1 LDGNLNR
8 LNNLFARLFINI
20 FLKRELKRNFGNRI
34 KVFISGGAALN
45 PEIGIFFNKIGLTLL
60 QGYGQTEASP
70 LISCNK
76 RLSNNPKTVG
86 PPVKGVDVKISKEG
100 EILVKG
106 ENVMQGYWKNSSLTN
121 KTIKKGWL
129 LTGDLGEID
138 QQGRIIITGRKKDLI
153 ITSGGDNI
161 SVQKIENMIMC
172 SNDINQVLIYGD
184 NRPYLIALIFLN
196 ERGEKDLVK
205 KLILETNRKL
215 NSVEKIRK
223 FLIFENEL
231 TYEEGFLTQTL
242 KVKRKKVFDYFENQ
256 INKLY

>member
-1 LDGNLNR
+1 
-8 LNNLFARLFINI
+8 
-20 FLKRELKRNFGNRI
+20 
-34 KVFISGGAALN
+34 
-45 PEIGIFFNKIGLTLL
+45 
-60 QGYGQTEASP
+60 
-70 LISCNK
+70 
-76 RLSNNPKTVG
+76 
-86 PPVKGVDVKISKEG
+86 
-100 EILVKG
+100 
-106 ENVMQGYWKNSSLTN
+106 MQGYWKNSSLTN

-184 NRPYLIALIFLN
+184 NRPYLIALIFLS